1 MEDPTRIEIDG
12 YSFDRDMGLEAKR
25 EQKAVEVMT
34 NKLDMNKPDTVLR
47 AYRQITSQKLFHT
60 QVGYDFLKGMQ
71 NYLITNPEID
81 NSEIYPIEIDSPEES
96 LLAMNAAREKRGE
109 KAKSMPQSKKNAA
122 SSGKDSGS
130 KAKIFMA
137 TTIILG
143 VMVVSMFIITLTAKV
158 PTVLNYERVLLDRYS
173 TWEQELNEREA
184 EVNAKEAV
192 ILNSQGNNK

>member
-12 YSFDRDMGLEAKR
+12 YSFDRDMGIEAKR

-34 NKLDMNKPDTVLR
+34 NRLDMNKPDTVLR
-47 AYRQITSQKLFHT
+47 AYKQITSQKLFHT

-96 LLAMNAAREKRGE
+96 LMAMNIAREKRGE
-109 KAKSMPQSKKNAA
+109 KAKSMSGKN
-122 SSGKDSGS
+122 SGKDSGS

-143 VMVVSMFIITLTAKV
+143 ITVVAMFIITLTAKV
-158 PTVLNYERVLLDRYS
+158 PTVLNYEKVLLDRYS

-184 EVNAKEAV
+184 EVNAKEAL
-192 ILNSQGNNK
+192 ILNSQGKK

>member
-12 YSFDRDMGLEAKR
+12 YSFDRDMGIEAKR

-34 NKLDMNKPDTVLR
+34 NRLDMNKPDTVLR
-47 AYRQITSQKLFHT
+47 AYKQITSQKLFHT

-96 LLAMNAAREKRGE
+96 LMAMNAAREKRGE
-109 KAKSMPQSKKNAA
+109 KAKSMPGKKGSK
-122 SSGKDSGS
+122 SSQGDSGS

-143 VMVVSMFIITLTAKV
+143 ITVVAMFIITLTAKV
-158 PTVLNYERVLLDRYS
+158 PTVLNYEKVLLDRYS
-173 TWEQELNEREA
+173 VWEQELNEREA
-184 EVNAKEAV
+184 EVNAKEAL
-192 ILNSQGNNK
+192 ILNSQGNR